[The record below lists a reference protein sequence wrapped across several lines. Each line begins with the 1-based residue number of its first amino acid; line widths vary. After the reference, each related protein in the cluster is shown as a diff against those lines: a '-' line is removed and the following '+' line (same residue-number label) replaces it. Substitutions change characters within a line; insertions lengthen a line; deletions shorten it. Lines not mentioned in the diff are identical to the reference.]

1 MAAAADKKHYV
12 LVSSDGQSFRVS
24 PSVVK
29 IFKALDTLIERENYR
44 LRYLVILR
52 SVEVIESAHFLFLR

>member
-1 MAAAADKKHYV
+1 MAAAADKEHYV

-29 IFKALDTLIERENYR
+29 IFRALDTLIERE
-44 LRYLVILR
+44 
-52 SVEVIESAHFLFLR
+52 H